1 MQFNTESID
10 VQFLFDS
17 LIYEPSLIME
27 DTFDN
32 NIFFDESIGTDI
44 EMNDNIYKVTTS
56 SVSTIT
62 DKMITES
69 EERKGK
75 VKGRKINKKLFELD
89 RTHNKYSNDNMIR
102 KIKSGFHQ
110 FLLVFLNNCIEVEKL
125 DNIKLKSLDGKI
137 TQSTSIEFNKELLKL
152 SLKEFFSMKV
162 RNFKESKKYHNNYN
176 KEIIDFICNN
186 NQSLNELLGNNYREV
201 FEELYLN
208 KNIAI
213 LFKEEYEKCFEE
225 AEYFIKC
232 SVDKRG

>member
-27 DTFDN
+27 DTLDN

-137 TQSTSIEFNKELLKL
+137 T
-152 SLKEFFSMKV
+152 
-162 RNFKESKKYHNNYN
+162 
-176 KEIIDFICNN
+176 
-186 NQSLNELLGNNYREV
+186 
-201 FEELYLN
+201 
-208 KNIAI
+208 
-213 LFKEEYEKCFEE
+213 
-225 AEYFIKC
+225 
-232 SVDKRG
+232 

>member
-27 DTFDN
+27 DTLDN

-102 KIKSGFHQ
+102 KIKSRFHQ

>member
-1 MQFNTESID
+1 
-10 VQFLFDS
+10 
-17 LIYEPSLIME
+17 
-27 DTFDN
+27 
-32 NIFFDESIGTDI
+32 
-44 EMNDNIYKVTTS
+44 
-56 SVSTIT
+56 
-62 DKMITES
+62 
-69 EERKGK
+69 
-75 VKGRKINKKLFELD
+75 
-89 RTHNKYSNDNMIR
+89 MIR

-176 KEIIDFICNN
+176 KEIIDFICNT
-186 NQSLNELLGNNYREV
+186 LNEFLGNNYMEV